1 MSANQRFIMY
11 VLALAIV
18 SVIAAFIASG
28 GWAIALA
35 IFICVL
41 IYALRP
47 LVMPAGYGA
56 NKIRLLCLAGA
67 FALATSKGVWGGTV
81 DLLLSST
88 AKSQAFTWLPSWI
101 KSLNLGLTPSTSIL
115 IFVFAV
121 IFIVLYSMRDRS
133 IGGNH
138 PSLLTDDFP
147 EENFKS
153 QLEAFCA
160 VQTLN
165 LVTIDRQS
173 NWNPQ
178 YYTELEAEVE
188 VLSTHGVARQKKIV
202 NLQEAIR
209 VDKRLQSFLL
219 LGVPGAGKS
228 VALRKLAL
236 DMLSEVS
243 ATKRVPIYVNLREW
257 VPSRLSENGRVRF
270 DSKDLADFVFKSVVS
285 NDVFSEAFV
294 DEYFERLWRAGRLFF
309 IFDSFDEISELL
321 DPDQDDE
328 VVDALSQVISKFIHA
343 HPESKG
349 ILASRMYR
357 RPTHS
362 FLAEKVL
369 EIRPLAEADILEGL
383 SRYPRFSADKGLKL
397 FRDRRDLVPLIRNPF
412 IMTLLVDWVEDNA
425 ELPESQAQMYEGY
438 ISRRLDKCRRRLDVA
453 GVTATE
459 FKTLTMEI
467 AWFVFS
473 SSSFGLEVPVKL
485 ISQHFKSAKI
495 DFVLD
500 TLQYLRIARVSPGE
514 DRSFAFMHRRFLEY
528 FVTLRLLGHPNDV
541 PLLHIPTDSRG
552 RDALVLYAQIC
563 EDGEAERIA
572 SLCWNE
578 IKHNFDIDAHRMR
591 AIHCL
596 RFLVDAFC
604 SRRHAIASF
613 EDQLHLFVA
622 EHVDSGDSLVLA
634 KICLEATGLLPEM
647 KTVPMLSLAL
657 SGGNDWLQETA
668 FRACRHLPRVEPELQ
683 KVIES
688 YLLAIPDLRFW
699 GARKGL
705 MLSLS
710 LSEAL
715 REVYLT
721 ARFRVANLK
730 VSLIAAIALLSV
742 FPSVVGVGAFY
753 AVLSLLIPRE
763 SSTAN
768 TRKSSEEDESTR
780 PEKPPKGPR
789 FNLLRLGLL
798 ERAAFVVRNMTI
810 AAVIVFCGM
819 GLIGIM
825 PDDSAAASTLYPGG
839 DSYLVGY
846 QWLGLILAALLL
858 DWLLF
863 LRIMRTVARNILNA
877 EFWMF
882 VTLLGTGVGL
892 TILLIVYLWP
902 LLAAYQQL
910 VAFVAAAVLLIC
922 MATAMSRVIRG
933 WWRMFKDRAMVG
945 RQLFSNKV
953 SRSEIADVMTSLLTD
968 YGRLMYV
975 RRLEVERIG
984 VTGQWPEFFK
994 LSIGMGEPITA
1005 LARLEERWLGLD
1017 R

>member
-1 MSANQRFIMY
+1 
-11 VLALAIV
+11 
-18 SVIAAFIASG
+18 
-28 GWAIALA
+28 
-35 IFICVL
+35 
-41 IYALRP
+41 
-47 LVMPAGYGA
+47 
-56 NKIRLLCLAGA
+56 
-67 FALATSKGVWGGTV
+67 
-81 DLLLSST
+81 
-88 AKSQAFTWLPSWI
+88 
-101 KSLNLGLTPSTSIL
+101 
-115 IFVFAV
+115 
-121 IFIVLYSMRDRS
+121 
-133 IGGNH
+133 
-138 PSLLTDDFP
+138 
-147 EENFKS
+147 
-153 QLEAFCA
+153 
-160 VQTLN
+160 
-165 LVTIDRQS
+165 
-173 NWNPQ
+173 
-178 YYTELEAEVE
+178 
-188 VLSTHGVARQKKIV
+188 
-202 NLQEAIR
+202 
-209 VDKRLQSFLL
+209 
-219 LGVPGAGKS
+219 
-228 VALRKLAL
+228 
-236 DMLSEVS
+236 
-243 ATKRVPIYVNLREW
+243 
-257 VPSRLSENGRVRF
+257 
-270 DSKDLADFVFKSVVS
+270 
-285 NDVFSEAFV
+285 
-294 DEYFERLWRAGRLFF
+294 
-309 IFDSFDEISELL
+309 
-321 DPDQDDE
+321 
-328 VVDALSQVISKFIHA
+328 
-343 HPESKG
+343 
-349 ILASRMYR
+349 
-357 RPTHS
+357 
-362 FLAEKVL
+362 
-369 EIRPLAEADILEGL
+369 
-383 SRYPRFSADKGLKL
+383 
-397 FRDRRDLVPLIRNPF
+397 
-412 IMTLLVDWVEDNA
+412 
-425 ELPESQAQMYEGY
+425 
-438 ISRRLDKCRRRLDVA
+438 
-453 GVTATE
+453 
-459 FKTLTMEI
+459 
-467 AWFVFS
+467 
-473 SSSFGLEVPVKL
+473 
-485 ISQHFKSAKI
+485 
-495 DFVLD
+495 
-500 TLQYLRIARVSPGE
+500 
-514 DRSFAFMHRRFLEY
+514 
-528 FVTLRLLGHPNDV
+528 
-541 PLLHIPTDSRG
+541 
-552 RDALVLYAQIC
+552 
-563 EDGEAERIA
+563 
-572 SLCWNE
+572 
-578 IKHNFDIDAHRMR
+578 MR

-810 AAVIVFCGM
+810 AAVVVFCGM